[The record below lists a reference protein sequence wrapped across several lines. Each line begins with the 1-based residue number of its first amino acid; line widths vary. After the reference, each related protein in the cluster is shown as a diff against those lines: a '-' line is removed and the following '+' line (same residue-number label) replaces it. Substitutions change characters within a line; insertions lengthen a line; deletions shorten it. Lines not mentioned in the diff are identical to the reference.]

1 MKKLL
6 SVLLA
11 LACLPFAPRIYGAD
25 AKVQLQELV
34 AKVKTKLQAG
44 NPTEQDL
51 APELQ
56 DFDTL
61 LAEHKG
67 EKTDDVAHIL
77 FMKGMLYAQVLNDYP
92 KATTALQEVK
102 TDFPGTADAGKVD
115 QILASFTHQEGS
127 GQFGRRDTIPGFR
140 RAGSRWQTA
149 LGRQ

>member
-92 KATTALQEVK
+92 KATTASRHRGCRQSRPNPRFLHA
-102 TDFPGTADAGKVD
+102 TRG
-115 QILASFTHQEGS
+115 IQEGS